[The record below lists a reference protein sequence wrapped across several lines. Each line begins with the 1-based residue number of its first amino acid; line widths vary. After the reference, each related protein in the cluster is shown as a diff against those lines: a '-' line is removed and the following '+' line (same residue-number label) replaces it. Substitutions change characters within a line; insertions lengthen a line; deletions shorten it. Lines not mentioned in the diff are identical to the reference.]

1 MVLGGLVEIN
11 GNPSLVEERW
21 ASMEG
26 AMLIGGYMHGKG
38 PAVLGRGLQW
48 QGQARSNYR
57 GG

>member
-1 MVLGGLVEIN
+1 MEIN